1 MRLTNKTAI
10 VGALAL
16 ALDVADVSGA
26 TASYCPEG
34 QVCFRWGVPEA
45 AASSGSGNVYF
56 QIRAPATYSWIGL
69 GTGTMMRGSNMFVM
83 YASGNNNVTL
93 STRSGTGHSMPQHVP
108 RDDVRLIEGSGV
120 IDGHMVANVQCSGCK
135 DLDLSGSS
143 GWIAAWAQGNP
154 LNSNSPTE
162 RISKHDGFDTFSVDL
177 ARATVRPDQNPFMG
191 PQGALSGGN
200 SAVSAGGNRGG
211 SGKSLGTIHGILM
224 AVIFL
229 IGYPLGSTVMPLVG
243 NWILHASWQM
253 LVFLGMWAGFAIGYI
268 ISERAGYFF
277 AGTHTRLGLIVCA
290 LLGLQPVFGWLHH
303 IRFVKH
309 RNRGVISHVHIWYGR
324 ALMVLGIVNGGLG
337 LKIAGSSRGF
347 VTAYSVIAVVVFF
360 MYIGSVL
367 FRKLRN
373 KRRFDGERKV
383 RVNSA

>member
-1 MRLTNKTAI
+1 MPSPSPSVRPP
-10 VGALAL
+10 ALLPLSAPHPNL
-16 ALDVADVSGA
+16 STLPPDVADVSGA

-162 RISKHDGFDTFSVDL
+162 RISKHDGFDSFSVDL

-268 ISERAGYFF
+268 ISERAGYVS
-277 AGTHTRLGLIVCA
+277 AWPAC
-290 LLGLQPVFGWLHH
+290 
-303 IRFVKH
+303 
-309 RNRGVISHVHIWYGR
+309 R
-324 ALMVLGIVNGGLG
+324 ASIESLTM
-337 LKIAGSSRGF
+337 SS
-347 VTAYSVIAVVVFF
+347 S
-360 MYIGSVL
+360 SVL
-367 FRKLRN
+367 CRHAHAAGPHCVRPARPAARLRMVTSYSLCQAPEP
-373 KRRFDGERKV
+373 RRH
-383 RVNSA
+383 